1 MAKVDE
7 KKAQE
12 VLERVERERGFARLW
27 PKLLAERDPEL
38 LEILHNEVTHVLD
51 HRNSLP
57 RKTKEIIMM
66 CLNAFSLTRH
76 YTVADGKD
84 GRERMTRGGLLQ
96 MMSSIRNSNASE
108 RISCRSKLGR
118 DPVSIMGME
127 LGRVG

>member
-1 MAKVDE
+1 MAGSEMIAGAQATADAE
-7 KKAQE
+7 YKKYNRYAK
-12 VLERVERERGFARLW
+12 F
-27 PKLLAERDPEL
+27 
-38 LEILHNEVTHVLD
+38 
-51 HRNSLP
+51 
-57 RKTKEIIMM
+57 
-66 CLNAFSLTRH
+66 LTRH